1 MSVDGSFLTL
11 NFRSVRG
18 LEFLTFGG
26 VFDLLLYHLL
36 HKNDGNFEASAESE
50 IVRSIC
56 SIKKGSDMKLRGLR
70 VATRNLNR
78 SDKVSCVSLQF

>member
-1 MSVDGSFLTL
+1 VSVDDSFLTL
-11 NFRSVRG
+11 CFRSVRG

-36 HKNDGNFEASAESE
+36 HKNDGDFEASAESE

-56 SIKKGSDMKLRGLR
+56 SYQKRPEIERAESGNTELKK
-70 VATRNLNR
+70 V
-78 SDKVSCVSLQF
+78 